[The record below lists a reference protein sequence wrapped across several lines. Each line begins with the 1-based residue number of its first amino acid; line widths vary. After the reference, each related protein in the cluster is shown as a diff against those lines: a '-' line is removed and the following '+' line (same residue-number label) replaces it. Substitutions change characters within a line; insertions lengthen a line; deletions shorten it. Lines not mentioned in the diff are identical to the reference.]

1 MLGIVCEKAKVS
13 LLTHRS
19 EPSRCCLG
27 QGPPPHPPHPSLE
40 GFCLCCRV
48 RGGSRRG
55 EAGPAEGCGEG
66 DRRRLLSG
74 LQLVAGGTP
83 AHPVPERPPLGRRQT
98 VEAAA
103 FIKECLTYFIVSVS
117 PLQVIETLLFST
129 FVSWKVFF
137 PLVRDDCNCTYTFM
151 TGDAG
156 RGLLGLGMPPPQRVN
171 HLPPSLIFVPQ
182 VGQVRS
188 C

>member
-1 MLGIVCEKAKVS
+1 MLFWAA
-13 LLTHRS
+13 
-19 EPSRCCLG
+19 
-27 QGPPPHPPHPSLE
+27 PPPPLPPPPLE

-55 EAGPAEGCGEG
+55 EAGPAEGRGEG

-83 AHPVPERPPLGRRQT
+83 AHPDPERPPLGGRQII
-98 VEAAA
+98 EAAA
-103 FIKECLTYFIVSVS
+103 SCLTHFIVSIS
-117 PLQVIETLLFST
+117 PPQVIETLLFCT

-137 PLVRDDCNCTYTFM
+137 PLVRDDCNCTYTFI
-151 TGDAG
+151 TGDADR
-156 RGLLGLGMPPPQRVN
+156 RGLLGLDTCER
-171 HLPPSLIFVPQ
+171 LPPSLIFVPQ